1 MGLMINHTLIMED
14 MNRDLIETQ
23 SDICPRLLHSE
34 YSESYI
40 GPRVLI
46 LQAPRIAY
54 GAVIRL
60 NTVYIRFKSNPMHPR
75 SSIIRL
81 NRHYVRSN
89 VTLTAYAASS
99 RLRGLPGA
107 GGVLRTSIFVTKW
120 RV

>member
-60 NTVYIRFKSNPMHPR
+60 NTVYI
-75 SSIIRL
+75 
-81 NRHYVRSN
+81 Y
-89 VTLTAYAASS
+89 TL
-99 RLRGLPGA
+99 
-107 GGVLRTSIFVTKW
+107 
-120 RV
+120 